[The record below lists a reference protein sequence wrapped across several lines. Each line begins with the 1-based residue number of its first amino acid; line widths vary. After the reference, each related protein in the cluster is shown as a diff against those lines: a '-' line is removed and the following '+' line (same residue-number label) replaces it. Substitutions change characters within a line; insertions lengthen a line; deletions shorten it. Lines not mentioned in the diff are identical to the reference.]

1 MIRFIVE
8 YPTQK
13 KIDGECYQNALQ
25 SYKVRQRHK
34 LDAVKIEPT
43 NNITFTE
50 IRTLYFYTIDNSKF
64 DVNNAVLD

>member
-13 KIDGECYQNALQ
+13 KIDEECYQNALQ